1 MAGQA
6 GHVGE
11 QVGGVGLDPALVDVG
26 GILGDAV
33 VDGGG
38 EAAPHRALPLEMLD
52 QRLEGVRHG
61 GRGGRLRRGDA
72 VALANQFASLGVHQ
86 AALDPGAANI
96 YSQHLH
102 PNLPFIVPMANG
114 RQSMKKVLSSGKG
127 QITYA

>member
-1 MAGQA
+1 MTELADVLEARYQRLGAAMASMIGSA
-6 GHVGE
+6 
-11 QVGGVGLDPALVDVG
+11 QVD
-26 GILGDAV
+26 
-33 VDGGG
+33 
-38 EAAPHRALPLEMLD
+38 LEMLD

-72 VALANQFASLGVHQ
+72 VSLANQFASLGVHQ

-114 RQSMKKVLSSGKG
+114 RQSMKKVLSSGKD